1 MVGVVDDYLDDLGRV
16 SAGLDEARR
25 KVRELERERDAAMAA
40 ALGAGASI
48 GELARV
54 SALTRARVGQILG
67 SPFGR
72 RGRPS
77 AGRSPAPR

>member
-1 MVGVVDDYLDDLGRV
+1 MVGDIDDYLDDLGRV

-25 KVRELERERDAAMAA
+25 KVRELERERDAAMAD

-48 GELARV
+48 GELARL

-77 AGRSPAPR
+77 AGRTPAPR

>member
-1 MVGVVDDYLDDLGRV
+1 MGDIDDYLDNLGRV
-16 SAGLDEARR
+16 SAELDEARR

-48 GELARV
+48 GELARR

-77 AGRSPAPR
+77 ADQSPAPR